1 MKTLSERVAT
11 TTGKRRVMVELEPGE
26 KLMAVRGDAFYRL
39 GEPLDD
45 VIAGHILAD
54 ATRAQWCSVTQKWE
68 V

>member
-1 MKTLSERVAT
+1 MKTLSESVARAN
-11 TTGKRRVMVELEPGE
+11 GKRRLVVELEPGE
-26 KLMAVRGDAFYRL
+26 KLMAVRDDAFYRL